1 MTPSGATQGAWV
13 DRRTLSV
20 VPRTP
25 TPPPAPP
32 DTSLVRRARKINRV
46 LAETWPEARC
56 ELDFSTPFELLV
68 VTVLSAQTTDRRV
81 NGVSPTL
88 FAAYPD
94 ARAMAG
100 AAREDLERIVGP
112 LGFFRAKTE
121 SLLKL
126 SAALVERH
134 DGKVPPRLADL
145 VELPGVG
152 RKTAN
157 VVLGD
162 AFGIPGITVDT
173 HFGRLIRRFGWTEE
187 TDPVKAEHAI
197 GALFPKRDW
206 TMLSHHLIWHGR
218 RVCHAKKPACGACTI
233 ARWCPSYGVGPT
245 DPGAAAALVKTQG
258 PA

>member
-1 MTPSGATQGAWV
+1 VRAITTEAE
-13 DRRTLSV
+13 
-20 VPRTP
+20 TP
-25 TPPPAPP
+25 TG
-32 DTSLVRRARKINRV
+32 LVRRARKIDRV
-46 LAETWPEARC
+46 LADTYPDAKC
-56 ELDFSTPFELLV
+56 ELDFDNPFELLV
-68 VTVLSAQTTDRRV
+68 VTVLSAQTTDKRV
-81 NGVSPTL
+81 NLVRPTL

-94 ARAMAG
+94 PRSMAAADRAH
-100 AAREDLERIVGP
+100 LEQIIGP

-134 DGKVPPRLADL
+134 DGEVPPRLADL
-145 VELPGVG
+145 VLLPGVG

-157 VVLGD
+157 VVLGN

-218 RVCHAKKPACGACTI
+218 RVCHAKKPACGACPV
-233 ARWCPSYGVGPT
+233 ARWCPAYGTGPT
-245 DPGAAAALVKTQG
+245 DPAEAEKLVRTEG
-258 PA
+258 PN